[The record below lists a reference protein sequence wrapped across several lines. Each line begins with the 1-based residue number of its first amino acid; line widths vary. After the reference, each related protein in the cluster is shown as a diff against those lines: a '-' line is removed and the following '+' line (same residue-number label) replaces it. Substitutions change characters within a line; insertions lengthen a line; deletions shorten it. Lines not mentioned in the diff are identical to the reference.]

1 MRKKAVAFTVLTIV
15 VLIFALN
22 VLYILDVRAGAYA
35 VDWVN
40 HRVEVLYNGYIFIN
54 DTIKISGT
62 VPESFLI
69 GFPYQYGPYM
79 LRCVA
84 YNTANPAQRYSVA
97 VDVPLE
103 NYVGFYAVNVSL
115 TPKPGDGIFTVGF
128 VLSNSLLRQNAQNTS
143 LYTLD
148 FPAFPSLTVN
158 ASSCNASVI
167 LPPNAKYVF
176 GTIATF
182 NYSTNMALPR
192 LTYQPSN
199 VTFLLT
205 TEGIQLFTVEEFKR
219 EVVVGGMGEITVSDS
234 YYIKNQSPKQITS
247 VEVFLLPNASN
258 LAVKDEFGRKGG
270 TIILADAETNRYKIS
285 LTLPVEIGKSTR
297 FIVEYTLPKNYIQKS
312 ETDKAELSLKLFQ
325 YVNYYIE
332 EAWATFT
339 LPEGAKITNVNF
351 ENSSAAITYGTM
363 REVFQEKIT
372 ANKQG
377 VFFLDSLTM
386 KVAYRYNL
394 LWLSF
399 RPTLWA
405 WALATLGCAVIAI
418 WRRPKAPAVPA
429 AVPTVV
435 AVKLSPE
442 MIKSFVESY
451 EEKRKTVT
459 EMKSLETAVRKGRIP
474 RRRYKVQRK
483 TLETR
488 LGTLNRN
495 LDDLKLK
502 LRSAGGKYVNLMRQL
517 EVAETEINEVEANI
531 RSVETRHRRGELTL
545 EAYRRLL
552 AEYERRREKAETTVN
567 GILIRLREEL
577 R

>member
-1 MRKKAVAFTVLTIV
+1 MRKKAVAFAVLTVV

-22 VLYILDVRAGAYA
+22 VLYILDVRAEAYA

-54 DTIKISGT
+54 DTFKISGT
-62 VPESFLI
+62 VPDSFLI
-69 GFPYQYGPYM
+69 GFPYQYGPHV

-167 LPPNAKYVF
+167 LPSDAKYVS
-176 GTIATF
+176 GTIAAF
-182 NYSTNMALPR
+182 KYSTNKELPR

-205 TEGIQLFTVEEFKR
+205 TEGIQLFRVEEFKR

-270 TIILADAETNRYKIS
+270 TTTLADAETNRYKIS

-297 FIVEYTLPKNYIQKS
+297 FIVEYTLPKNYVQKS

-332 EAWATFT
+332 EAWITFT

-372 ANKQG
+372 ANKHG

-442 MIKSFVESY
+442 MIRSFVESY

-474 RRRYKVQRK
+474 RRKYKVQRK

-488 LGTLNRN
+488 LGTLSRK

-502 LRSAGGKYVNLMRQL
+502 LRSAGGKYADLMRQL

-552 AEYERRREKAETTVN
+552 ADYERRREKAETTVN
-567 GILIRLREEL
+567 GILIRLREEI

>member
-1 MRKKAVAFTVLTIV
+1 LEKKAVAFTVLAAV

-22 VLYILDVRAGAYA
+22 VVYVLDVRAEAYA

-54 DTIKISGT
+54 DTFKISGI
-62 VPESFLI
+62 VPDSFLM
-69 GFPYQYGPYM
+69 GFPYQYGSHV

-84 YNTANPAQRYSVA
+84 YNPSNPAQKYNVA

-103 NYVGFYAVNVSL
+103 NYVGFFGVNVSL
-115 TPKPGDGIFTVGF
+115 TPKPEDGIFTVGF
-128 VLSNSLLRQNAQNTS
+128 VLSNSLLRQDAQNTS

-148 FPAFPSLTVN
+148 FPAFPSLIVN

-167 LPPNAKYVF
+167 LPSDAKYVS
-176 GTIATF
+176 GTIAAF
-182 NYSTNMALPR
+182 NYLTNEELPR

-219 EVVVGGMGEITVSDS
+219 EVVIGGMGEIAVSDS

-247 VEVFLLPNASN
+247 VGVFLLPNASN

-270 TIILADAETNRYKIS
+270 TTTLADAETNRYEIS

-312 ETDKAELSLKLFQ
+312 ETDNAELSLKLFP

-332 EAWATFT
+332 EAWVTFT
-339 LPEGAKITNVNF
+339 LPEGAKITNLSF
-351 ENSSAAITYGTM
+351 ENSSADMTYGTI
-363 REVFQEKIT
+363 RDVFQEKIT
-372 ANKQG
+372 ANKHG

-405 WALATLGCAVIAI
+405 WALATFGCAVIAI
-418 WRRPKAPAVPA
+418 WRRPKAPAVPV

-442 MIKSFVESY
+442 MIRSFVESY

-502 LRSAGGKYVNLMRQL
+502 LRSAGGKYADLMRQL

-531 RSVETRHRRGELTL
+531 RSIEMRHRRGELTL

-552 AEYERRREKAETTVN
+552 ADYERRREKAETTVN
-567 GILIRLREEL
+567 GILIRLREEI